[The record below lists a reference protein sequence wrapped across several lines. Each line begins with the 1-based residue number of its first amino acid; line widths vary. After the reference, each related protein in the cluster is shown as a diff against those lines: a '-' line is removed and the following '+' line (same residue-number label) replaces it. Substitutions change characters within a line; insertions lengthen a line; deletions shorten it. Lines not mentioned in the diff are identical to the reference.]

1 MNKAAGMNTRN
12 AVNQYQRVNTQG
24 SIEEASPHQLIAML
38 INGALTRL
46 STAKGC
52 MERQDYAEKGV
63 QLGKSMD
70 IITGLQSSL
79 DMEAGGDI
87 SANLDALYDYM
98 IRRLSE
104 ASIKNDMAI
113 VDEVIS
119 LLMEIKMGWDG
130 IPEEFY
136 ELTKQKQAS
145 A

>member
-1 MNKAAGMNTRN
+1 MINRRAI
-12 AVNQYQRVNTQG
+12 NQYQRVNTQ
-24 SIEEASPHQLIAML
+24 SNIDDASPHQLIAML

-52 MERQDYAEKGV
+52 MERKDFAGKGI

-70 IITGLQSSL
+70 IITGLQGSL
-79 DMEAGGDI
+79 DLEAGGDI

-98 IRRLSE
+98 IRKLSE

-130 IPEEFY
+130 IPQEFH
-136 ELTKQKQAS
+136 ELSKQKPAGV
-145 A
+145 AG

>member
-1 MNKAAGMNTRN
+1 MNNRQAI
-12 AVNQYQRVNTQG
+12 NQYQRVNTQ
-24 SIEEASPHQLIAML
+24 SSVHDASPHQLIAML

-52 MERQDYAEKGV
+52 MERKDFAEKGV

-79 DMEAGGDI
+79 DMDAGGDI

-98 IRRLSE
+98 IRKLSE
-104 ASIKNDMAI
+104 ASINNDMAI
-113 VDEVIS
+113 VDEVIG

-130 IPEEFY
+130 IPEEFHH
-136 ELTKQKQAS
+136 LSKQKQVAGE
-145 A
+145 